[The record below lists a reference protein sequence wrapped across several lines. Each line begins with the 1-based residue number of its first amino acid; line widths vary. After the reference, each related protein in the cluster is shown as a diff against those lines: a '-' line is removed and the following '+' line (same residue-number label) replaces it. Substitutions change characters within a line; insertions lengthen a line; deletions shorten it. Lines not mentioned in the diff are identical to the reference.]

1 MAQKAISSLI
11 HSKILIIVS
20 MLLSGYAVFSQISPG
35 DLADVHAHLEGISN
49 CTKCHILGEKVSND
63 KCLECHTYLKER
75 IDQNKGY
82 HVSSEVRGFDCF
94 KCHSD
99 HHGRKFEMIRFDT
112 ETFNHDFTGYE
123 LSGAHANKMCRDCHK
138 PAFIL
143 DKDIRKRKN
152 TFLGL
157 QTNCL
162 SCHNDYHQETLG
174 VDCASCHDF
183 KTFKPASGFNHD
195 EAKFILRGKHR
206 NIDCIKCHKTELRGG
221 IKFQQFTGIE
231 YNSCASCH
239 KDVHNNKFG
248 QNCVQCHSEESF
260 HIIKGLSNFDHSKTD
275 YPLEGKHIYVDCK
288 ECHKSNYTNPIQTGK
303 CTNCHIDYHKKQ
315 FVKQGISPDCS
326 ECHTVNGFSTSLY
339 TLQAHNESQ
348 FPLQGAHLA
357 TPCFVCHKKTER
369 WEFRDIGI
377 KCIDCHD
384 NVHKTFISEKFYPE
398 ATCESCH
405 NESRWSTVK
414 FEHSTT
420 EFELKGK
427 HKEQSCRA
435 CHFRKDESGVV
446 HQQFSNL
453 GTQCTS
459 CHKDIHY
466 GQFEKEG
473 HVDCFAC
480 HDFNNWKADKFDHD
494 QTNFRL
500 DGAHEQLTCK
510 ACHKPAIS
518 QQFDY
523 ILYKIDTYR
532 CEDCHK

>member
-1 MAQKAISSLI
+1 MVHKTIFSLI
-11 HSKILIIVS
+11 HTKILIIVS
-20 MLLSGYAVFSQISPG
+20 MLFSGYAVFSQISPG
-35 DLADVHAHLEGISN
+35 DLAEVHAHLEGISN

-112 ETFNHDFTGYE
+112 ETFNHDLTGYE

-138 PAFIL
+138 PEFIVN
-143 DKDIRKRKN
+143 KDIRERKN

-157 QTNCL
+157 QTDCL
-162 SCHNDYHQETLG
+162 SCHTDFHQETLG

-183 KTFKPASGFNHD
+183 KTFKPASRFNHD
-195 EAKFILRGKHR
+195 EAKFTLKGKHR
-206 NIDCIKCHKTELRGG
+206 NIECIKCHKIEIRNGQE
-221 IKFQQFTGIE
+221 FQQFTGIE
-231 YNSCASCH
+231 FGSCTNCH
-239 KDVHNNKFG
+239 KDIHNNKFG

-326 ECHTVNGFSTSLY
+326 ECHTVNGFSNSLY

-427 HKEQSCRA
+427 HKEQSCRD

-480 HDFNNWKADKFDHD
+480 HDFNNWKVDKFDHD

-500 DGAHEQLTCK
+500 DGAHEQLACK
-510 ACHKPAIS
+510 ACHKPVIS

-523 ILYKIDTYR
+523 IIYKIDTYR